1 MSNKY
6 IFFRTDRIGDFLM
19 SAILIKA
26 IKRSDPNAYIIVVA
40 SKKNHHYIKTFS
52 YIDETIL
59 IPENYLKKIFFYTKF
74 FFVKYQLICI
84 LDGKKRSLYFS
95 FLNRAKF
102 KFLFTNKKFYK
113 LIFSSFFTKVF
124 LDSCYNSKISEIQNL
139 LNLLEF
145 ELKPE
150 DLRTIIVKNLTT
162 NYANQNFLDK
172 YTLFHFDEK
181 WISGHYIASYKS
193 IEPLSEDHLNYFFEK
208 LILKT
213 GIDLCISSGTLNNKF
228 YDYFRKNFLKIRDS
242 VYQAKFTKNNIFF
255 FDNLNFYELQK
266 LIFNCDLLITCHGAP
281 THVAGS
287 FDKKIIDIFDDSKKD
302 NYNKWTA
309 HFHNYRFLLRSD
321 FSTLERKIID
331 LL

>member
-26 IKRSDPNAYIIVVA
+26 IKRSDQNAYITVVA
-40 SKKNHHYIKTFS
+40 SKKNHDYIKTFS
-52 YIDETIL
+52 YVDETIL
-59 IPENYLKKIFFYTKF
+59 IPENYLKKIYFYTKF
-74 FFVKYQLICI
+74 FFVKYHLICI

-113 LIFSSFFTKVF
+113 LFFSFFYTKIF
-124 LDSCYNSKISEIQNL
+124 LDSCYTSKISEIQDL

-145 ELKPE
+145 KLKPE
-150 DLRTIIVKNLTT
+150 DFKTIFVNTSINNCANL
-162 NYANQNFLDK
+162 NLSSK

-181 WISGHYIASYKS
+181 WISDHYIPSYKS
-193 IEPLSEDHLNYFFEK
+193 IEPLSEANLNYFFGK
-208 LILKT
+208 LIVKT
-213 GIDLCISSGTLNNKF
+213 GIDLCISSGTLNNKY
-228 YDYFRKNFLKIRDS
+228 YDYFRQNFLKISDF
-242 VYQAKFTKNNIFF
+242 VYLKKLSNKKILF
-255 FDNLNFYELQK
+255 FDKLNFYQLQH
-266 LIFNCDLLITCHGAP
+266 LIFNCELLITCHGAP

-287 FDKKIIDIFDDSKKD
+287 FHKKIIDIYDESKK
-302 NYNKWTA
+302 NLYNKWTF
-309 HFHNYRFLLRSD
+309 HFKNYNFCYRNN
-321 FSTLERKIID
+321 FSKLSQQIED